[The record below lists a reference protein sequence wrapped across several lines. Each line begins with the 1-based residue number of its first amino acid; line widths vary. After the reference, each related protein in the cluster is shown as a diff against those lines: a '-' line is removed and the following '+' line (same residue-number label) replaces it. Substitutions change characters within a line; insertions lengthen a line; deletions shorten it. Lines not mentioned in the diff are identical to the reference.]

1 MNLLLICRC
10 EEVVRMSDYELLSLV
25 LAISMLVIAIVAL
38 CSNAKK

>member
-1 MNLLLICRC
+1 
-10 EEVVRMSDYELLSLV
+10 MSDYELLSLV